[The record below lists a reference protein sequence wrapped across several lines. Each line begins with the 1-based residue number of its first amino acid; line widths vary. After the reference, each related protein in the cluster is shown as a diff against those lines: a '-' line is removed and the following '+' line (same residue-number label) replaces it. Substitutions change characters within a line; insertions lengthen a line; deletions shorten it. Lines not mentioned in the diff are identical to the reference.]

1 VKKRYSM
8 FREKDDQRLQS
19 LAEKP
24 DFIPL
29 ARPWLDEREAEAA
42 KRPIMSGWVTQGP
55 EVAAFEE
62 EFAAYVGSKHAC
74 AVSNCTAA
82 LHLALLAVGVRPGD
96 GCGSFRTTPD

>member
-1 VKKRYSM
+1 MKKGSGT
-8 FREKDDQRLQS
+8 FGEKDDRRLQNS
-19 LAEKP
+19 AEIP

-82 LHLALLAVGVRPGD
+82 LHLAH
-96 GCGSFRTTPD
+96 